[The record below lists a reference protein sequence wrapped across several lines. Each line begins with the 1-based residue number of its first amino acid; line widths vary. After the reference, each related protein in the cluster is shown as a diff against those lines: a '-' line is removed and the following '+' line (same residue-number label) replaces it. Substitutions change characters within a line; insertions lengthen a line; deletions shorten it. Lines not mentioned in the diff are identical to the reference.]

1 MVKQTK
7 KPNPTSSNL
16 DPPGSGKRGADGH
29 IAYLLRQAQVA
40 VRNAVEDAL
49 ADLGVTLPQFSAMT
63 MLDAYK
69 DLSAADIARLSML
82 TPQTITVIVRNLE
95 RDGLISRTPDPAHG
109 RILRLK
115 LTKDGT
121 AMVKKCRKR
130 VDKVE
135 TRMVAGLKKKQER
148 MIRTWLSEVASD
160 FQG

>member
-1 MVKQTK
+1 MVKKSK
-7 KPNPTSSNL
+7 KSASAATDL

-49 ADLGVTLPQFSAMT
+49 ADFGVTLPQFSAMT
-63 MLDAYK
+63 MLDAYD

-95 RDGLISRTPDPAHG
+95 RDGLISRAPDPAHG
-109 RILRLK
+109 RILRLT
-115 LTKDGT
+115 LTKDGY

-135 TRMVAGLKKKQER
+135 SRIVAGLKKKQER
-148 MIRTWLSEVASD
+148 LIRAWLSEVASD
-160 FQG
+160 FQT